1 MHRPLYVQCYKMTTV
16 ANLEAMSDKLKVMR
30 MSTGGS

>member
-1 MHRPLYVQCYKMTTV
+1 MYIDRFYVHCYKMTV

-30 MSTGGS
+30 MSTDGI

>member
-1 MHRPLYVQCYKMTTV
+1 MTTV